1 MKLYNTYISDEAI
14 IAVMTFENHPDE
26 KDLIHTMVYDELFF
40 TLSAECI
47 ISKLMFQ
54 GVTEE
59 DAARVEH
66 LRKAHCKTD
75 YHDGEVR
82 FFIPLEMAVLIEAQ
96 NHFESIIDNWSTYI
110 RNYPGITSSGFGSS
124 RKKHAEYILSI
135 INKLINWVETES
147 YKFENQITYDYAN
160 TSTDLDDSLY
170 NHIKN

>member
-1 MKLYNTYISDEAI
+1 MKLYNTYISDGAI
-14 IAVMTFENHPDE
+14 IAVMTFEHLPYE
-26 KDLIHTMVYDELFF
+26 KRIIENMVHDELFF

-47 ISKLMFQ
+47 IDKLMFQ

-66 LRKAHCKTD
+66 LRVAHCKTD

-96 NHFESIIDNWSTYI
+96 NHFEDIIDLWPSYVKRQSNIDSAVAVDSI
-110 RNYPGITSSGFGSS
+110 
-124 RKKHAEYILSI
+124 HAQEILDL